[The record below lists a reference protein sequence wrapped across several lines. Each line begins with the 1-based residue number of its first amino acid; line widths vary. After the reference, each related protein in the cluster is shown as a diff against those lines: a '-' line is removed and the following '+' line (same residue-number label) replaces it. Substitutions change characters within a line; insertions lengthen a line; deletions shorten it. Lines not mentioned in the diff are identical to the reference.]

1 MESRAAKLPAD
12 PGYYQLLRSS
22 RRVVSKA
29 TTDTMP
35 VRHKGTWPATSPW
48 RVLSSGWG
56 QHSRARGHPLLFLN
70 SHHPDLHPLG
80 PTWPRAGPLLV
91 PGLSGTACWHQEL
104 ETGAC
109 SPASPTAKRM
119 FALSLLPGLLLF
131 GSKFSS
137 HGCYLLLLHFFFFLL
152 VIKLPASGDSKM
164 TQKAKSNFFHRW
176 IVAEGGKCKCSFSS
190 VLHFGGM
197 KGL

>member
-1 MESRAAKLPAD
+1 MEGVVLGVGAAQQSSWASPPLPQQ
-12 PGYYQLLRSS
+12 P
-22 RRVVSKA
+22 
-29 TTDTMP
+29 
-35 VRHKGTWPATSPW
+35 SP
-48 RVLSSGWG
+48 S
-56 QHSRARGHPLLFLN
+56 
-70 SHHPDLHPLG
+70 PDLHPLW
-80 PTWPRAGPLLV
+80 PTWPRAGPHLV

-137 HGCYLLLLHFFFFLL
+137 RGCYLLLLHFFFFLL